1 MTRRWLYIVAVA
13 FCCLLAFGTSAYA
26 DCAWVL
32 WDSWKSGAKAP
43 LGSFQNQ
50 VQCEESAGR
59 YEARALRDGKDKDVQ
74 FVCFPDSIDPRRP
87 KEK

>member
-1 MTRRWLYIVAVA
+1 MTRPLTSVFVA
-13 FCCLLAFGTSAYA
+13 FCCLLAGATSAHA

-43 LGSFQNQ
+43 LGSFENQ
-50 VQCEESAGR
+50 SQCEESAGR

-74 FVCFPDSIDPRRP
+74 FVCFPDTIDPRRP